1 LTPADFSR
9 WFVLRAS
16 GALLCALLGAAPAAA
31 QSSYDLYND
40 GKTREA
46 LARAHAE
53 LNAAMNAENTGRRW
67 EHLMYV
73 AWLEESTGNHK
84 AAFDLASRAW
94 EIAVA
99 DGNTFRI
106 GRSLCWL
113 GWSATS
119 LGLYQL
125 ALEFYEAAIEQAE
138 AAGGRDKLP
147 AVWGLATQEKG
158 AVLAKM
164 GELDAG
170 AAWIE
175 ETTDYARKHGIA
187 VGVAEGGAH
196 LARIALQRGNW
207 QEATER
213 ADEALLAA
221 EECGCSAYNTNR
233 ARLVRARIALER
245 SRIDPKYRSEAEHR
259 IRSALEQAERV
270 SDKRHVAEAR
280 LLLSRVIDDR
290 DLETRIA
297 LIHAAAE
304 SLHQMES
311 ELRGTADG
319 RLGALMIEADQLD
332 LAAFHLESGLSINRE
347 LGRKLDAAYILG
359 DLAELDLL
367 ANDSS
372 AHLEKWMDSAD
383 EAERSGA
390 WPLAAESQERIAEEL
405 FRLGFLRL
413 SQHWSEKALHSI
425 EPMLEKAEDGERR
438 KSLEWRTLT
447 LQERIVEIG
456 IELEHSR
463 SVLPG
468 DIRPDAFQ

>member
-1 LTPADFSR
+1 MRFGFSQ
-9 WFVLRAS
+9 WTAGSAS
-16 GALLCALLGAAPAAA
+16 GALVCALLAATPAIS
-31 QSSYDLYND
+31 QSSYDLYNG

-46 LARAHAE
+46 LALAHAE
-53 LNAAMNAENTGRRW
+53 LNAVMEAGKPGQRW

-84 AAFDLASRAW
+84 AAFDLAKRAW
-94 EIAVA
+94 ELAIA
-99 DGNTFRI
+99 DGNSFKV

-125 ALEFYEAAIEQAE
+125 ALELYEAAIELAE

-170 AAWIE
+170 AALIE

-207 QEATER
+207 SEATAR

-221 EECGCSAYNTNR
+221 EDCGCSAYNTNR

-245 SRIDPKYRSEAEHR
+245 ARIDPKYASEAEHR
-259 IRSALEQAERV
+259 IRGALEQAKQV
-270 SDKRHVAEAR
+270 SDKRHVAEAQ
-280 LLLSRVIDDR
+280 LLLSRAIDDR
-290 DLETRIA
+290 DLETRIE
-297 LIHAAAE
+297 LVQAAAE
-304 SLHQMES
+304 TLHEMKS

-319 RLGALMIEADQLD
+319 RLGALLLGTDQLD
-332 LAAFHLESGLSINRE
+332 LAGFHLESGLSINLD

-359 DLAELDLL
+359 DLAEIDLL
-367 ANDSS
+367 ANDPS
-372 AHLEKWMDSAD
+372 AHLEKWMESAD
-383 EAERSGA
+383 QAESSGA
-390 WPLAAESQERIAEEL
+390 WPLAAESQERVAEEL
-405 FRLGFLRL
+405 FRLGFMTL
-413 SQHWSEKALHSI
+413 SQQWSEKALHSI
-425 EPMLEKAEDGERR
+425 EQMLENVEDRERR

-456 IELEHSR
+456 IELDHSPAM
-463 SVLPG
+463 LPG
-468 DIRPDAFQ
+468 DFKPT